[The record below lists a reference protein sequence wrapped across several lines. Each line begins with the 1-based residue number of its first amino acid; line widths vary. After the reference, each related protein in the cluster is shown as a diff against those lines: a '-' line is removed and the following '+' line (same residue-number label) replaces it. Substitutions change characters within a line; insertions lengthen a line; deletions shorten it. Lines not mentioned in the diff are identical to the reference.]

1 MSALISPHPIVAP
14 LPTPPP
20 SAPAAFTR
28 RDGRSPSQLRPL
40 SYELSLL
47 HRADGSVRY
56 HQGNTSLLIAVY
68 GPTLAS
74 SREEQPDAAV
84 LSFTFS
90 SLSSSHSLN
99 TLHSSVAYHLTQAF
113 TPIILTSLHPRQRI
127 SVHVQV
133 LHDDGALLSCALNAT
148 QLALMDA
155 GVQCRELLAAVEMRL
170 RREDTQGGR
179 EVLLLDPTLEE
190 SNTFPD
196 AVTFAF
202 PHLSKGV
209 VLSVCEGDVG
219 EAAYLT
225 AFDTAKRAA
234 GHLTHFMRQSL
245 TKQLNTTT

>member
-1 MSALISPHPIVAP
+1 MAALTSSLPIVAP
-14 LPTPPP
+14 LPTAPPP
-20 SAPAAFTR
+20 PPAFTR
-28 RDGRSPSQLRPL
+28 GDGRSPSQLRPL
-40 SYELSLL
+40 SFELSLL

-56 HQGNTSLLIAVY
+56 TQGHTTLLVAVY

-74 SREEQPDAAV
+74 SREERSDSAV

-90 SLSSSHSLN
+90 SLSSSHSLT
-99 TLHSSVAYHLTQAF
+99 TLHASAAYHLREAF
-113 TPIILTSLHPRQRI
+113 EPIVLTSLHPRQRI

-133 LHDDGALLSCALNAT
+133 VNDDGGLLACAVNAC

-155 GVQCRELLAAVEMRL
+155 GVQCREMLAAVEIRL
-170 RREDTQGGR
+170 RKEDTQGGK

-190 SNTFPD
+190 TRTYPN
-196 AVTFAF
+196 AVTLAF
-202 PHLSKGV
+202 PHLSQGV
-209 VLSVCEGDVG
+209 VLSTCEGDVE

-245 TKQLNTTT
+245 TKQFSVTT